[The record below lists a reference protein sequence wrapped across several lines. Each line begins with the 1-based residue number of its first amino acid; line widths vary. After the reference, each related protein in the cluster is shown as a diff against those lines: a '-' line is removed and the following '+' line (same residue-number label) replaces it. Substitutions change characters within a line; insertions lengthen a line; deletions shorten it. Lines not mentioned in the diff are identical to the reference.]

1 MEDLDKY
8 MKTMTRSKH
17 GKVDQKV
24 CQPKSKFQYMVV
36 FQHKHKKV
44 DSKLVKSFLMGTS
57 MLPLNFDELNTKFE
71 KN

>member
-24 CQPKSKFQYMVV
+24 CLLKSKF
-36 FQHKHKKV
+36 
-44 DSKLVKSFLMGTS
+44 
-57 MLPLNFDELNTKFE
+57 
-71 KN
+71 

>member
-24 CQPKSKFQYMVV
+24 CPQNP
-36 FQHKHKKV
+36 
-44 DSKLVKSFLMGTS
+44 
-57 MLPLNFDELNTKFE
+57 NFNIW
-71 KN
+71 